1 MTLSV
6 CKSQSRQQIDAVS
19 CVCKLSKASI
29 ETCKL
34 WSAQLFSREYKRA
47 AQQNV
52 KCTSVQQRLQTRCP
66 AKCEVHNCSAENT
79 NTLPSK
85 MWSAQLFSRDYK
97 RAAQQ
102 NVKCTSVQQR
112 LQTRCPAKCEVHNC
126 SAENTNALPSKMWSA
141 QLFSREYKRAAQQ
154 NVKCTTVQ
162 QRIQTR
168 CPETTNALPSSALRR
183 RAAQFCTVLHKRPSS
198 ARSVQFCTTAQ
209 FCPTLAQFCTNG
221 PVLAHWPSSAQTA
234 QFCPTLAQFCTNGP
248 VLPSSA
254 QTRCPV
260 LHYALKQW
268 NWDS

>member
-102 NVKCTSVQQR
+102 NVKCTTVQQR
-112 LQTRCPAKCEVHNC
+112 IQTRCPAKCEVHNC
-126 SAENTNALPSKMWSA
+126 SAENTNALP
-141 QLFSREYKRAAQQ
+141 RDYK
-154 NVKCTTVQ
+154 
-162 QRIQTR
+162 
-168 CPETTNALPSSALRR
+168 
-183 RAAQFCTVLHKRPSS
+183 RAAQFCTAQTRCPVLH
-198 ARSVQFCTTAQ
+198 
-209 FCPTLAQFCTNG
+209 
-221 PVLAHWPSSAQTA
+221 SSAQTA
-234 QFCPTLAQFCTNGP
+234 QFCTFCPVLHNGPVLPYTGPVLHKRPSSGPLAQFCTNGP
-248 VLPSSA
+248 VLPYTGPVLHKRPSSA
-254 QTRCPV
+254 QFCTN
-260 LHYALKQW
+260 ALPSSALRTETVKLGFVSMCIKQR
-268 NWDS
+268 SSVSSISL